1 MSRLTIIELQIAF
14 YAILFHDRYNKS
26 GVGEPPWK

>member
-14 YAILFHDRYNKS
+14 YAILFLGRYNNS
-26 GVGEPPWK
+26 TAEGQAWK

>member
-14 YAILFHDRYNKS
+14 YAILYLGRYNNYTAE
-26 GVGEPPWK
+26 G